1 MNNLKNKK
9 IGQLTYSFG
18 NYGSM
23 LQCYATQ
30 KIFKE
35 NGYNIVL
42 INIDDKGIEKIYYA
56 IKRRIKFLIKLVKN
70 PNKIKLIYSL
80 YNNAKQSTKYKTLS
94 EESLNMMKSF
104 KKEYISEVFFNH
116 RELKKRAKSSEY
128 CFFISGSDQIWSGS
142 WPMLEED
149 YFLKF
154 APKNKRIAY
163 APSFGVNVIPNYN
176 KRELIK
182 NLQEYN
188 CLSIREKTGEKIIKD
203 LIGKSCNV
211 LNDPVLQINKKYW
224 NELIGLSENNNEKYI
239 CLFFIDK
246 PTEIAKKFIENLCN
260 ITKLKCICFGYN
272 SFDETSK
279 ITKSGGPIEFIKYI
293 KNAELV
299 VTDSFHALLFSVI
312 FQKNFYVISR
322 NYQHS
327 SSQSSR
333 ITDLLECCG
342 LENRFIDTNVKID
355 ENNIFSVD
363 FSKSQEFIDNVQ
375 KKSQKYIQDITN
387 KLGEYSNGDM

>member
-1 MNNLKNKK
+1 MKNFKSKK
-9 IGQLTYSFG
+9 VGQLTYSFG

-35 NGYNIVL
+35 NGYDIVL
-42 INIDDKGIEKIYYA
+42 VNIADRGLERVYYA
-56 IKRRIKFLIKLVKN
+56 VKRRVKFFIKLIKN
-70 PNKIKLIYSL
+70 PNKIKFIYGL

-104 KKEYISEVFFNH
+104 KKEYISQVFLNH
-116 RELKKRAKSSEY
+116 RKLKKCAKSSEY
-128 CFFISGSDQIWSGS
+128 YFFISGSDQIWPGS
-142 WPMLEED
+142 WPILEED

-154 APKNKRIAY
+154 APKHKRVAY
-163 APSFGVNVIPNYN
+163 APSFGVNIIPSYN
-176 KRELIK
+176 KKELIK

-203 LIGKSCNV
+203 LIGKSCDV

-224 NELIGLSENNNEKYI
+224 DELIGLSESNNEKYI

-246 PTEIAKKFIENLCN
+246 PTENGKKFIEKLCN

-272 SFDETSK
+272 SFEGTDK
-279 ITKSGGPIEFIKYI
+279 VMKSGGPIEFIKYI

-299 VTDSFHALLFSVI
+299 ITDSFHALLFSII
-312 FQKNFYVISR
+312 FEKNFYIISR

-342 LENRFIDTNVKID
+342 LENRFIDINIEID
-355 ENNIFSVD
+355 KNNIFSID
-363 FSKSQEFIDNVQ
+363 FIKSQEFIEKVQ
-375 KKSQKYIQDITN
+375 KKSQKYIQNIAR
-387 KLGEYSNGDM
+387 EYSNGDL